1 MKACKQLF
9 TMCLLAVFAACSDD
23 TFVPQAEVDSTAESG
38 SVDLVCM
45 VVPDIEMDVTT
56 RSKLYEDGDALKF
69 EWQENDAIGV
79 IPMTGNPLRFP
90 IHAEN
95 AGKNTALFD
104 GGGWA
109 LKSDEK
115 YAAFY
120 PYKKENYEKDVKSI
134 TYSYYGQT
142 QGNFSYYD
150 FLATGAVMPSNGQVT
165 FNMKRLSAILKFSIT
180 MPADSYGRYGSLVS
194 PDADFGVEGTLDLSG
209 SEPIMKKSYSKT
221 VNTQIAADKTSSSEW
236 TYEVYL
242 MIPATNLSGKE
253 LMFRITS
260 DNGDAYEVPLE
271 GKNFEAGKAYLL
283 DGEAGEAKIR
293 NKNLIQASVG
303 KTTYMY
309 VTDSEGNLCVNQ
321 SRVAINAVKKINVS
335 QMDDPTVCDEIG
347 YFQNL
352 EELECRENGITSL
365 DVSKNTL
372 LKSLDCNYNQLT
384 SADFSNNILLNNL
397 YLFRN
402 QLTSLDISK
411 NIELILLACNSNR
424 LTSLDISNNR
434 LLEDL
439 ICGNNRITSLD
450 VSNNTKLVSLN
461 CSSTYLSFLDVS
473 NNPALEYFDCTGIWL
488 TSLDVS
494 KNLALIRLDCSWNF
508 LTTLDVS
515 NNTALTSLYC
525 YNNPLTDITG
535 LFNCKNLETLMCG
548 ETFMTSLSITSSFLP
563 NLKYLDLKGSRY
575 LTNLAVYLV
584 PTLVELDVENC
595 KSLSTLNC
603 YGNKLASLDISTCT
617 ALTRVRCFN
626 NQMTTLNIAKNTLL
640 TMSNVQCGGQKT
652 SSGADRTIT
661 LTVNDTQYADK
672 DNLSTSNN
680 TNVTIVKE

>member
-283 DGEAGEAKIR
+283 EGEAGEAKR
-293 NKNLIQASVG
+293 ERDCQSQERGEQKNVCHAGDSGCGSDGHECHQCLRLGCGNSCSGLCDGAYSSCYG
-303 KTTYMY
+303 DCGWYD
-309 VTDSEGNLCVNQ
+309 TDCSHQEATAGFGSSGLCHWWLYACRSEG
-321 SRVAINAVKKINVS
+321 
-335 QMDDPTVCDEIG
+335 
-347 YFQNL
+347 
-352 EELECRENGITSL
+352 
-365 DVSKNTL
+365 
-372 LKSLDCNYNQLT
+372 
-384 SADFSNNILLNNL
+384 
-397 YLFRN
+397 
-402 QLTSLDISK
+402 
-411 NIELILLACNSNR
+411 
-424 LTSLDISNNR
+424 
-434 LLEDL
+434 
-439 ICGNNRITSLD
+439 
-450 VSNNTKLVSLN
+450 
-461 CSSTYLSFLDVS
+461 
-473 NNPALEYFDCTGIWL
+473 
-488 TSLDVS
+488 
-494 KNLALIRLDCSWNF
+494 
-508 LTTLDVS
+508 
-515 NNTALTSLYC
+515 
-525 YNNPLTDITG
+525 
-535 LFNCKNLETLMCG
+535 
-548 ETFMTSLSITSSFLP
+548 
-563 NLKYLDLKGSRY
+563 
-575 LTNLAVYLV
+575 
-584 PTLVELDVENC
+584 
-595 KSLSTLNC
+595 
-603 YGNKLASLDISTCT
+603 
-617 ALTRVRCFN
+617 
-626 NQMTTLNIAKNTLL
+626 
-640 TMSNVQCGGQKT
+640 
-652 SSGADRTIT
+652 
-661 LTVNDTQYADK
+661 
-672 DNLSTSNN
+672 
-680 TNVTIVKE
+680 